1 MAVVSFLQLI
11 LLLVLL
17 ICCIIGQVEGS
28 FARQRRQTVGGNNRD
43 IGFPPRNSDGSI
55 LTNNANFNPPN
66 NPNMIISNDR
76 NNQQQSNNNL
86 LAAPQGQPVVVRSRG
101 FYDSPA
107 FKSSSFSGEK
117 PVGWFDTKYANWVSD
132 QNTELDKNNNM
143 VAGKNG
149 APSSLQGKAI
159 QPRSEDSGPL
169 LLQKFAD
176 QAMSRG
182 EKSYTFDQSYDQ
194 KKLDNVC
201 SNRHNFN
208 GYKFDRF
215 QCPLPTASGMHR
227 NNRFCCGPVNY
238 QYCCNEQEFYQ
249 NQNQEY
255 DYNNNH
261 GKNRHPHH
269 LHHSNTTRRILAVV
283 LPIVGIL
290 VVAAVAIIV
299 ILYYKKLRNTQNNQS
314 KSSGVN
320 KLSDNYS
327 AVPQD
332 PPVENTITNQREQHK
347 SSIQT

>member
-1 MAVVSFLQLI
+1 M
-11 LLLVLL
+11 
-17 ICCIIGQVEGS
+17 CCMIGQVEGN
-28 FARQRRQTVGGNNRD
+28 FARQRRQAVGGNNRD
-43 IGFPPRNSDGSI
+43 IGFPPGNSDGSI
-55 LTNNANFNPPN
+55 LTNNAKFNPSN

-86 LAAPQGQPVVVRSRG
+86 LAASQGQPVVVRSRG
-101 FYDSPA
+101 FYDSPG

-117 PVGWFDTKYANWVSD
+117 PVGWFDTKYPNWVSD
-132 QNTELDKNNNM
+132 QNTELDKNNDM

-159 QPRSEDSGPL
+159 QSRKEDDGPL

-176 QAMSRG
+176 QAISRG
-182 EKSYTFDQSYDQ
+182 EKSYAFDQSYDQ
-194 KKLDNVC
+194 KRLDNVC

-208 GYKFDRF
+208 GYTFGRF
-215 QCPLPTASGMHR
+215 QCPLPTASGKHR
-227 NNRFCCGPVNY
+227 NNRFCCGPANY
-238 QYCCNEQEFYQ
+238 QYCCNQQEFHQNQ

-255 DYNNNH
+255 GYSNNH
-261 GKNRHPHH
+261 GKNRHSN
-269 LHHSNTTRRILAVV
+269 HSHTTRRILAVV

-299 ILYYKKLRNTQNNQS
+299 FLYYKKLRNTQNKQS

-320 KLSDNYS
+320 KLGDNYS

-332 PPVENTITNQREQHK
+332 LPVENPTTNQREQHK